1 LDDRFEHK
9 GLDSWQQSLN
19 EAALTD
25 ECSSILLFVIGSG
38 RQAQHTRQFGF
49 SDTVLRWVSLCL
61 TLIFSRGLRSA
72 CGTSR
77 PTVVCNV
84 VAPYSAQT
92 WTFRQYFY
100 TV

>member
-1 LDDRFEHK
+1 MSSNSLVMPLARHFIELYRIIDILDDRFEYK

-49 SDTVLRWVSLCL
+49 SDTVLR
-61 TLIFSRGLRSA
+61 
-72 CGTSR
+72 
-77 PTVVCNV
+77 
-84 VAPYSAQT
+84 
-92 WTFRQYFY
+92 
-100 TV
+100 